1 MIATQAVTSS
11 PLSSFGHFYPKNG
24 PAASS
29 SSSRLLQHLN
39 PFNELLEFAIN
50 RFIKGHKRLLL
61 WMSLTKTGNVPFI
74 WIFSPDNWI
83 HYLDFG
89 YFFFQPS
96 KIVEVLRFWNES
108 NKNQFS
114 RKSTQQP
121 GIPIE
126 FLVKLFFQSEWLQL
140 HQWMKKF
147 VKDFLFEFL
156 SMNVRLFYALKKGFF
171 GEQKKHK
178 RW

>member
-89 YFFFQPS
+89 YFFFSHQKLLKFLDFGMNQIKTNFP
-96 KIVEVLRFWNES
+96 ENPPNNPQWPES
-108 NKNQFS
+108 
-114 RKSTQQP
+114 
-121 GIPIE
+121 
-126 FLVKLFFQSEWLQL
+126 LQL
-140 HQWMKKF
+140 AW
-147 VKDFLFEFL
+147 
-156 SMNVRLFYALKKGFF
+156 NN
-171 GEQKKHK
+171 
-178 RW
+178 

>member
-74 WIFSPDNWI
+74 LNFFPLDNWI
-83 HYLDFG
+83 LFSEIFFTNQINHPTTWVTYWVFSQTSFFKLNDCSCINEWKNLSKISCLN
-89 YFFFQPS
+89 FFQ
-96 KIVEVLRFWNES
+96 
-108 NKNQFS
+108 
-114 RKSTQQP
+114 
-121 GIPIE
+121 
-126 FLVKLFFQSEWLQL
+126 
-140 HQWMKKF
+140 WM
-147 VKDFLFEFL
+147 
-156 SMNVRLFYALKKGFF
+156 
-171 GEQKKHK
+171 
-178 RW
+178 